1 MCRDKIFTVY
11 LLHCIFFIFIKCPIV
26 NSWDDNTQPI
36 YTHIIN
42 HNVFVSRRS
51 GSRTDEPSGERPKSV
66 GEEAQ
71 LWLNM
76 DFMVLWSDIHYRCRR
91 LSWKVQR
98 RMNVSR
104 PGCSVSTY
112 YRNNVSVTLFLP
124 LFYIIL
130 IIMFGKLVATET
142 LKWASWISTMS
153 IVKDSF
159 PITVPLFYHRNGRWI
174 LLHSMYF
181 TFTPFSTSAIILL
194 Y

>member
-1 MCRDKIFTVY
+1 
-11 LLHCIFFIFIKCPIV
+11 
-26 NSWDDNTQPI
+26 
-36 YTHIIN
+36 
-42 HNVFVSRRS
+42 
-51 GSRTDEPSGERPKSV
+51 
-66 GEEAQ
+66 
-71 LWLNM
+71 
-76 DFMVLWSDIHYRCRR
+76 
-91 LSWKVQR
+91 VQR

-124 LFYIIL
+124 LFCIIL

-181 TFTPFSTSAIILL
+181 TSRLLVQVRLYYCINSSTSHHSIKHANSIISLSMFKFKKKTSK
-194 Y
+194 YQNIIYI